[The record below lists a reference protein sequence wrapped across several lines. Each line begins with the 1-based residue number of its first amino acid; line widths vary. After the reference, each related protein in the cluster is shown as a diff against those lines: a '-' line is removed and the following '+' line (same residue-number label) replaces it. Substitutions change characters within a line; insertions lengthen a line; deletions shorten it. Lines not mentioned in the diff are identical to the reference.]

1 MKEGILSSGLR
12 YAVLRRSGAAAF
24 AALHIHCGTRD
35 EAPFHEGIAH
45 FTEHTLF
52 RGTKR
57 HGASYIASCLD
68 RLGGELNAY
77 TTKEEIVLHATVLKE
92 DIKKAASL
100 LLELALEPSFPENE
114 VETERGVVI
123 DEIIS
128 YRDNPPE
135 EIYDNFE
142 SRLFPGHPLGR
153 NILGTPESVL
163 EISSDELRDFTSRYF
178 RQNNMVL
185 TIVADR
191 EEEVLEAIAASVSG
205 ASLAGALP
213 EFKAPVFPELR
224 PLASF
229 TVEDNKENNEVNV
242 VLGGRAPSLYSGRKR
257 VAAALLAAILG
268 GPAANSRLGRV
279 LREKHGWVYGVEC
292 SYTQYADTGVMAVT
306 FGCDAPN
313 LKKCLRAASK
323 VISEMIE
330 RPMSEASLKAARKQA
345 LGQMAIASDSGE
357 AQCLS
362 MGKSLQSFGRV
373 VTPDETRAAV
383 AAVTPADIQ
392 SVAAEVFS
400 NSSLLIYK

>member
-24 AALHIHCGTRD
+24 AALHISCGTRD
-35 EAPFHEGIAH
+35 EEPFHEGIAH

-92 DIKKAASL
+92 DVRRAAAL

-142 SRLFPGHPLGR
+142 GRLFPDHPLGR
-153 NILGTPESVL
+153 NILGSPESVA
-163 EISSDELRDFTSRYF
+163 EISSEELRAFVSRHFTPE
-178 RQNNMVL
+178 NMVL
-185 TIVADR
+185 TIVADHDEAELEKLISR
-191 EEEVLEAIAASVSG
+191 VAASPLSALPAFIIPDFAAPKPLEAFS
-205 ASLAGALP
+205 
-213 EFKAPVFPELR
+213 
-224 PLASF
+224 
-229 TVEDNKENNEVNV
+229 KECETGNNEVNV
-242 VLGGRAPSLYSGRKR
+242 VLGGRAPSLYGGARR

-268 GPAANSRLGRV
+268 GPAANSLLGRE

-292 SYTQYADTGVMAVT
+292 SYTQYRDSGVMAVT

-313 LKKCLRAASK
+313 LKKCLRATAR
-323 VISEMIE
+323 VISGMME
-330 RPMSEASLKAARKQA
+330 RPMSEAALKAARRQA

-362 MGKSLQSFGRV
+362 MGKSMLSFGRV
-373 VTPDETRAAV
+373 ITPAETRDAV
-383 AAVTPADIQ
+383 SAITPVDIQ
-392 SVAAEVFS
+392 SVAVEIFS
-400 NSSLLIYK
+400 APSLLIYR

>member
-24 AALHIHCGTRD
+24 AALHIRCGTRD

-92 DIKKAASL
+92 DVRRAAAL

-142 SRLFPGHPLGR
+142 GRLFPDHPLGR
-153 NILGTPESVL
+153 NILGSPESVA
-163 EISSDELRDFTSRYF
+163 EISSEELRAFVSRHFTPE
-178 RQNNMVL
+178 NMVL
-185 TIVADR
+185 TIVADHDEAELEKLISR
-191 EEEVLEAIAASVSG
+191 VAASPLSVLPAFITPYFAAPKPLEAFS
-205 ASLAGALP
+205 
-213 EFKAPVFPELR
+213 
-224 PLASF
+224 
-229 TVEDNKENNEVNV
+229 KECETGNNEVNV
-242 VLGGRAPSLYSGRKR
+242 VLGGRAPSLYGGARR

-268 GPAANSRLGRV
+268 GPAANSLLGRE

-292 SYTQYADTGVMAVT
+292 SYTQYRDSGVMAVT

-313 LKKCLRAASK
+313 LKKCLRATAR
-323 VISEMIE
+323 VISGMME
-330 RPMSEASLKAARKQA
+330 RPMSEAALKAARRQA

-362 MGKSLQSFGRV
+362 MGKSMLSFGRV
-373 VTPDETRAAV
+373 ITPAETRDAV
-383 AAVTPADIQ
+383 SAITPVDIQ
-392 SVAAEVFS
+392 SVAVEIFS
-400 NSSLLIYK
+400 APSLLIYR